1 MDVGSVPQGCQQNC
15 YLSLEEPWLGRQGVS
30 AKVGLLVCT
39 KFRFCWTLSPFLSP
53 VPLTLRVSVLATYRS
68 TTTRISCRGLH
79 VSPGVAAEA
88 ATVALL
94 LPFGAMS
101 LHREG
106 QEKRLLLSFSL
117 QTVLCSSFEQSRR

>member
-1 MDVGSVPQGCQQNC
+1 M
-15 YLSLEEPWLGRQGVS
+15 
-30 AKVGLLVCT
+30 GLLVLH
-39 KFRFCWTLSPFLSP
+39 KFRFCWTLSPSLSP
-53 VPLTLRVSVLATYRS
+53 VPLTLRGSVHIQKC
-68 TTTRISCRGLH
+68 TTTRISSRGLH
-79 VSPGVAAEA
+79 VSPGLAAEA

-117 QTVLCSSFEQSRR
+117 QTLLCSSFEQSRR